1 MPNKHSRRRT
11 CTVLSQFLVCV
22 TYVCDTSDTSPREG
36 LAAGGVAQRPPV
48 KSFNTM
54 WTTWTTSNKRRDDDH
69 AMYPELQEEEEG
81 HPFDMIL

>member
-1 MPNKHSRRRT
+1 MYDY
-11 CTVLSQFLVCV
+11 CV
-22 TYVCDTSDTSPREG
+22 TPTSPYSTSERT
-36 LAAGGVAQRPPV
+36 AAGGVAQRPPV